1 MQGQCA
7 AVGFGGGADALQVI
21 AAVGAAQGQAVGTK
35 LYGLGT
41 VVLEPQHHKA
51 VLRVDGYPDQLLLR
65 VRLGGHALGGVVQR
79 NAHDGADLAGREK
92 IQQLAVGHA
101 GHVDAVLLAVQA
113 FGSQQ
118 RVQHGVAGLVLSLV
132 AADVAFHG
140 GQGGILL
147 GLVALGT
154 DGGNLHL

>member
-7 AVGFGGGADALQVI
+7 AVGFGGGADAFQVI
-21 AAVGAAQGQAVGTK
+21 AAVGAAQGQAVGAK

-65 VRLGGHALGGVVQR
+65 VRLGGHTLGGVIQR
-79 NAHDGADLAGREK
+79 GAHDGANLAGGKK

-113 FGSQQ
+113 FGGQQ
-118 RVQHGVAGLVLSLV
+118 RVQYGVAGLVLGLV

-154 DGGNLHL
+154 DGGDLHL